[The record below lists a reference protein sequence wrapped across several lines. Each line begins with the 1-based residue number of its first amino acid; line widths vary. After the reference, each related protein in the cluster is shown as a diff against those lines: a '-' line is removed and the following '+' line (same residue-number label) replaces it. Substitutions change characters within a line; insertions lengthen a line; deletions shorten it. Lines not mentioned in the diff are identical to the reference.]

1 MRHIHMKPTRNSK
14 SSECVNVDGCPSL
27 KWPCVTL
34 AECSGWVVVRT
45 RGTFQSLYFQS
56 ELCEKLIVESVTGLS
71 MWKSIHLESL
81 VQITTGI
88 RGCTSEQHGR
98 TRRCICGA
106 MVTEKMVSSSSL
118 SILPLPSW
126 SNSLKYHL
134 SFWLIS
140 PFNSRLIA
148 AIYSTKSM

>member
-1 MRHIHMKPTRNSK
+1 M
-14 SSECVNVDGCPSL
+14 
-27 KWPCVTL
+27 
-34 AECSGWVVVRT
+34 VVRLSSGPMLHLFKVMVENLRHFSVT
-45 RGTFQSLYFQS
+45 MLGIISIYIFKREVCG
-56 ELCEKLIVESVTGLS
+56 ELIVESVTGLS
-71 MWKSIHLESL
+71 AWKCIHLESL
-81 VQITTGI
+81 EFRQDAQHWHQS
-88 RGCTSEQHGR
+88 CTSEQHSR
-98 TRRCICGA
+98 TRRCIRDV